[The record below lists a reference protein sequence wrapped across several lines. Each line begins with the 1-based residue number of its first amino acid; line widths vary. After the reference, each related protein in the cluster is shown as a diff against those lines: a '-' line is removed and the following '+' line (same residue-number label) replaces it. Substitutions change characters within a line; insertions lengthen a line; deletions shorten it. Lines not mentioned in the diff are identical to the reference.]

1 MMLSLTLDDPHTK
14 ISDFVSKV
22 RPAPRFQPRKAL
34 QTRCTHSKRSTQH
47 PEWFLVR
54 IQPSFTNKTQMTTEN
69 ILLESNVVFSVNEG
83 CIVDKDYVGCFVDSS
98 ECVEHS
104 SECVERVCSASF
116 G

>member
-1 MMLSLTLDDPHTK
+1 
-14 ISDFVSKV
+14 
-22 RPAPRFQPRKAL
+22 
-34 QTRCTHSKRSTQH
+34 
-47 PEWFLVR
+47 
-54 IQPSFTNKTQMTTEN
+54 MTTEN